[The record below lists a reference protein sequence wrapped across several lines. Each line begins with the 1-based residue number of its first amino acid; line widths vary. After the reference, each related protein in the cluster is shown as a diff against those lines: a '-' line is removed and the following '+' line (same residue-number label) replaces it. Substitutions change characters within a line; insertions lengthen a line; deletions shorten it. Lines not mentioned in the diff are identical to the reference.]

1 MNLVELDH
9 ALRKLRLSGMAA
21 TLETRLLEAQSERR
35 APIDLVSTL
44 VHDELVR
51 RQDRLLA
58 RRIDEARFRDR
69 AASLDR
75 FDFEFNPKMNRR
87 LVFDLAT
94 ARFIEQHEDVALP
107 RTAGHGQEPPGPGHR
122 PRRHRA
128 RATRS
133 PTARPTASSRSS
145 PMRRSTGRA
154 RSTSPA

>member
-21 TLETRLLEAQSERR
+21 TLEGRLLEAQSERR

-69 AASLDR
+69 AASLER
-75 FDFEFNPKMNRR
+75 FDFDFNPKLNRR

-94 ARFIEQHEDVALP
+94 ARFVSQHEDVLLL
-107 RTAGHGQEPPGPGHR
+107 GPPDP
-122 PRRHRA
+122 
-128 RATRS
+128 ATYCSISLRS
-133 PTARPTASSRSS
+133 
-145 PMRRSTGRA
+145 
-154 RSTSPA
+154 